1 MQHMNESF
9 LWGGLRTRLERTGR
23 VRPRTIR
30 QEALGQR
37 PELVH
42 RQVHFRPATPV
53 LRTRFETLQTA
64 RGR

>member
-1 MQHMNESF
+1 MHSSEEFM
-9 LWGGLRTRLERTGR
+9 WGGLRTRLERTGR

-30 QEALGQR
+30 LGAFGQR

-42 RQVHFRPATPV
+42 AQVRFRPATPA
-53 LRTRFETLQTA
+53 LRARFETLQTA